1 MSTIAPQNDVAS
13 TLTVTRYSRQDVLRI
28 LHLQPRQL
36 TAWEREGLIPAIA
49 SGHHYTFEHLSR
61 LRALREMRSKRI
73 SARSIRAQVEAIER
87 VAGMRSAL
95 SETSAVRHGARL
107 SFRHG
112 GALVDAITQQLH
124 FDFATSDGRRLKIV
138 CTGPPHG
145 TALAQPDAEEAA
157 ALQNMFIRAVQL
169 EEAPSTLDDAVR
181 LYEAIL
187 LRKQD
192 HAPACINLG
201 TIFYNR
207 RDFTRAEQ
215 MYRRAT
221 EADPTYALAFFDLGN
236 VLDEMQR
243 LNDAIAAYRQA
254 IQIVPAYADAHYN
267 LALAYERQGERRRA
281 LRHWMTY
288 VRLDPVGPWAA
299 HALAQSRKI
308 LAMEK
313 LTIVSRSGRRA
324 RA

>member
-1 MSTIAPQNDVAS
+1 M
-13 TLTVTRYSRQDVLRI
+13 TRYTRQDVLRI

-36 TAWEREGLIPAIA
+36 TAWEREGLIALIED
-49 SGHHYTFEHLSR
+49 GQHYTFEHLSR

-87 VAGMRSAL
+87 VAGMRNVL

-112 GALVDAITQQLH
+112 GALVDALTQQLH
-124 FDFATSDGRRLKIV
+124 FDFATFDGRRLKIV
-138 CTGPPHG
+138 GPGGPPKAG
-145 TALAQPDAEEAA
+145 PSESTAEQAAE
-157 ALQNMFIRAVQL
+157 LQDMFVRAVQL
-169 EEAPSTLDDAVR
+169 EESPSTLDDAVR

-187 LRKQD
+187 LKKQD

-201 TIFYNR
+201 TLFYNR
-207 RDFTRAEQ
+207 REFARAES

-221 EADPTYALAFFDLGN
+221 DADPGYALAFFDLGN
-236 VLDEMQR
+236 VLDEMRR
-243 LNDAIAAYRQA
+243 LPDAIEAYRRA
-254 IQIVPAYADAHYN
+254 IEIVPAYADAHYN

-288 VRLDPVGPWAA
+288 IRLDPVGPWAA
-299 HALAQSRKI
+299 HATSQSRKI
-308 LAMEK
+308 LALEK
-313 LTIVSRSGRRA
+313 LSIVSRSGRRVSA
-324 RA
+324 